1 MIRSELRPGVFF
13 QHSNKER
20 PIIYISMAKSRENLF
35 YLEAQHLNPKNPAR
49 IEILKHGIQS
59 GMDNKEIY
67 LCLDMDG
74 RAWTTYGNSEVSRIP
89 YDDKLYTEVIAFYD
103 RKRKALLETF
113 KFDPSD
119 LKDKASGCPWCAA
132 GIPPTA
138 RVGAQMVTIEVTEKQ
153 LILHPELFSS
163 QSLCDKYGLDY
174 DKEVERVRAEMAA
187 ADVLLKIEKH
197 EPPDATQRLYEDQ
210 RGYLKR
216 EEERGRK
223 AQSDRFIAVLKT
235 VEEHTQKVQDSDH
248 KSDDIR
254 AENCFKIRSL
264 LLDATEKIEEARKY
278 MKMLDHHGWGWIP
291 KAEEDKIRSKFN
303 DFDAFLKAHQKK
315 HRR

>member
-1 MIRSELRPGVFF
+1 MIRSELRPGIFF

-138 RVGAQMVTIEVTEKQ
+138 RVGAQMVTIEVTNHH
-153 LILHPELFSS
+153 ITSRR
-163 QSLCDKYGLDY
+163 YA
-174 DKEVERVRAEMAA
+174 R
-187 ADVLLKIEKH
+187 
-197 EPPDATQRLYEDQ
+197 
-210 RGYLKR
+210 
-216 EEERGRK
+216 
-223 AQSDRFIAVLKT
+223 
-235 VEEHTQKVQDSDH
+235 
-248 KSDDIR
+248 
-254 AENCFKIRSL
+254 
-264 LLDATEKIEEARKY
+264 LLDTRRRQGAYPQQPRPFHVPLLRWA
-278 MKMLDHHGWGWIP
+278 HHPQQLGALG
-291 KAEEDKIRSKFN
+291 
-303 DFDAFLKAHQKK
+303 
-315 HRR
+315 